1 MLVHGISFCVL
12 RTALPPIRTVVSS
25 VLRFK
30 TCYTLNVHNLKCTQR
45 VYRTQRKGDPC
56 MGEFEVSN
64 RNEILT
70 RKTQDNPFAYLEK
83 LPFRIGSDAW
93 KQRLKEAR
101 KNKEKAKAINCFS
114 ASKYEILGS
123 RLTVRIFNEKTQHWQ
138 EEIAV
143 KSVRFVALLCLSEL
157 FKEPLGWPCAVPNV
171 MRSTPL

>member
-1 MLVHGISFCVL
+1 MEQS
-12 RTALPPIRTVVSS
+12 R
-25 VLRFK
+25 
-30 TCYTLNVHNLKCTQR
+30 N
-45 VYRTQRKGDPC
+45 GDPC
-56 MGEFEVSN
+56 MDRFELSH

-114 ASKYEILGS
+114 ASKYEILGR

-143 KSVRFVALLCLSEL
+143 EYHEICPICGSLMLVRAIQGTTWLALCSTECYEKYAALK
-157 FKEPLGWPCAVPNV
+157 KEVGV
-171 MRSTPL
+171 